1 MPDLTFSL
9 LDAALWGKLF
19 EIIALN
25 IVLSGDNAVVI
36 ALACRALAPEQRA
49 KGIALGAGVAV
60 LLRVVFTV
68 LIASLLNMPFLHI
81 VGALLLVWIAV
92 KLIIEDGESD
102 ENAVAASSKLWKA
115 VQTVAIADIVM
126 SLDNVLAIAA
136 VAKDSIPLLV
146 GGLIISIPLIVLGAS
161 LITSLLTRFPI
172 LVWAGAGLLGW
183 VAGEMFETDP
193 WLIGKLGEALAHQLE
208 YPAAILGAV
217 LVLGLGYF
225 LKQRRQI
232 RPSKTGTDRPM
243 DFSSSAFWTS
253 LLQIIWI
260 DLLLSG
266 DNAVVIALAVR
277 SLPEK
282 QRKVG
287 ILLGAGAAVG
297 LRIIFAVVVTYLL
310 AVPFLK
316 VVGALLLFW
325 IAIKLAKGEEE
336 AHSDIEASDNLW
348 KAVRTIAIADA
359 VMSLDNVLAIAAAAR
374 GHFELFIFGLLL
386 TIPLIV
392 YGARLL
398 STVLERFPILIW
410 LGAALLGWIAG
421 EMLLGD
427 LAVLQW
433 LQANMPNWVVSVP
446 VSDTNPIGLLP
457 AKVPFYTAA
466 TLGALVVVVAGY
478 LLKKKPVDQPG

>member
-1 MPDLTFSL
+1 
-9 LDAALWGKLF
+9 
-19 EIIALN
+19 
-25 IVLSGDNAVVI
+25 
-36 ALACRALAPEQRA
+36 
-49 KGIALGAGVAV
+49 
-60 LLRVVFTV
+60 
-68 LIASLLNMPFLHI
+68 
-81 VGALLLVWIAV
+81 
-92 KLIIEDGESD
+92 
-102 ENAVAASSKLWKA
+102 
-115 VQTVAIADIVM
+115 
-126 SLDNVLAIAA
+126 
-136 VAKDSIPLLV
+136 
-146 GGLIISIPLIVLGAS
+146 
-161 LITSLLTRFPI
+161 
-172 LVWAGAGLLGW
+172 
-183 VAGEMFETDP
+183 
-193 WLIGKLGEALAHQLE
+193 
-208 YPAAILGAV
+208 
-217 LVLGLGYF
+217 
-225 LKQRRQI
+225 
-232 RPSKTGTDRPM
+232 M

-297 LRIIFAVVVTYLL
+297 LRILFAVVVTYLL

-336 AHSDIEASDNLW
+336 AHGDIQASDNLW

-457 AKVPFYTAA
+457 AKGPFYTAA
-466 TLGALVVVVAGY
+466 TVGALVVVVAGY